1 MLAQI
6 VPLLNRLPSKVGW
19 IKAGDQTILT
29 LHKRVITHNDRIH
42 ITHDEHNT
50 WNLHIRYTQCEG
62 LEVSK
67 HEANVIHETAQNFC
81 QNQSLVAAVTNTVPT
96 NRNFLTTKTF
106 PEKS

>member
-1 MLAQI
+1 MTNLRDFK
-6 VPLLNRLPSKVGW
+6 VVRWLLTLVNRLPSKVGW

-67 HEANVIHETAQNFC
+67 HKANVIHETAQNF
-81 QNQSLVAAVTNTVPT
+81 SPAVTNTVPT
-96 NRNFLTTKTF
+96 NRIFDNQEF
-106 PEKS
+106 S